1 MAIVKLN
8 KLQRMSENMSQLLSN
23 ETHMPKN
30 LYQTSSE
37 NSYRYESSSFS
48 FLHNQK
54 WQQKRLA
61 EPEVQAV
68 HPHRHLPSGR
78 KSRLRPSL
86 RPSPAEPFCLLPDGS
101 ICPRISGFIRS

>member
-37 NSYRYESSSFS
+37 NRW
-48 FLHNQK
+48 HD
-54 WQQKRLA
+54 
-61 EPEVQAV
+61 PEIVLMMKIMA
-68 HPHRHLPSGR
+68 
-78 KSRLRPSL
+78 RPQTHV
-86 RPSPAEPFCLLPDGS
+86 
-101 ICPRISGFIRS
+101 